1 MSDTFLPTLCLKVD
15 NFNLFGCFSVK
26 FCKTSDVVC
35 GIFCNFEA
43 DKQPYNNKICVT
55 QGE

>member
-15 NFNLFGCFSVK
+15 DFALFGCFSVK
-26 FCKTSDVVC
+26 FCKTSDAMC

-43 DKQPYNNKICVT
+43 DKQPYNN
-55 QGE
+55 